1 MTVYRVENSLGRG
14 MYRGNS
20 RDYLLD
26 AMYDPVL
33 HPTPS
38 NDSRL
43 MRALHEAGLVVQGKY
58 GWNHVRWA
66 PFNFG
71 FSSPDQL
78 RRWLFN
84 DAVKK
89 DLQAIGFSVSVY
101 EGGTEYHGDTQAVFI
116 RNESTLVATID
127 LMEV

>member
-14 MYRGNS
+14 MYRGTFGDS
-20 RDYLLD
+20 LLD
-26 AMYDPVL
+26 EMFDPVL
-33 HPTPS
+33 HPMPS

-43 MRALHEAGLVVQGKY
+43 MREIRAAGLENQRY
-58 GWNHVRWA
+58 GWPTVNWS

-84 DAVKK
+84 DDVKK
-89 DLQAIGFSVSVY
+89 DLQSIGFSVSVY

>member
-1 MTVYRVENSLGRG
+1 MTVYRVENSLGKG
-14 MYRGNS
+14 MYRGN
-20 RDYLLD
+20 DYNCLLD
-26 AMYDPVL
+26 SMFDPVR
-33 HPTPS
+33 HPRPS
-38 NDSRL
+38 QDSRL
-43 MRALHEAGLVVQGKY
+43 MREMRNAGLVKTRY
-58 GWNHVRWA
+58 GWPTVNWT

-84 DAVKK
+84 DDVKQE
-89 DLQAIGFSVSVY
+89 LQDGGFHVAVY

-116 RNESTLVATID
+116 RNESTLIATID